1 MSATSHWSTPK
12 VCFLLLRTKT
22 KHFTK
27 YNLGMFL
34 YAKLVLENLL
44 AFHTREQVIRSIR
57 DEHFPPGLEQA

>member
-1 MSATSHWSTPK
+1 
-12 VCFLLLRTKT
+12 
-22 KHFTK
+22 
-27 YNLGMFL
+27 MFL